1 MSGQKMNLAEGL
13 MLVAILF
20 TCNVKVHAQE
30 KSAITGEIKDQQ
42 DKSISYATVLLYK
55 QQDSVFIKSL
65 LSDSLGRFSFQHINQ
80 GSYKIKISSIGYFEY
95 MLQNIEVLTPKVV
108 LPKPIVLKTNKKM
121 LAGVSVV
128 SSRPFIEQKVDKLIV
143 NVSNSATSAGATALE
158 ILQKVPG
165 VIIINDHVTLA
176 GKTGVVIMIDGKP
189 SPYTDLEGLLKDIP
203 GNNIDKIEVISNPG
217 SQYEASGSAG
227 IINLVLKKNKK
238 TGWTGS
244 YVLGSGYSLY
254 NQKDVQSNNH
264 SYNRYSGGLSLN
276 YKNKKW
282 NFFGSA
288 DFLHRSVFEVNNFD
302 RIIGNEIFVQ
312 KNYYPYFYNTVNY
325 RFSIDY
331 QLSKKS
337 TIGILIN
344 GNQRSGHGTS
354 TTYTNVNDVHTNNP
368 VSSFITNNL
377 TIINRFNLTG
387 NLNYTYKIDT
397 AGDVIYADL
406 DYSGYRYKNT
416 ANIKIPTSNTSYF
429 QIGQN
434 PLNYVTLKA
443 NYTHPFSNTA
453 KLDAGFKLSQVDI
466 SNDLLFA
473 RNEIMGNSQTNQFKY
488 KEAVQAA
495 YVSLGKKYETFEYL
509 AGLRAEYTFTSGAE
523 PGNANV
529 LNRKYLQLFP
539 SVSLSQKLNKDWDL
553 NFAYSRRIDR
563 PQFVLLSPFSYYIDS
578 LTYSKGN
585 SNLLPQLTHAAKL
598 TLHYKNSYFIAIN
611 YNHTSNTIFENA
623 PHQTGNITYFQP
635 NNLGTHD
642 NAVTEINIPVT
653 IGNFI
658 TGYGDFQGIY
668 NWYNTTY
675 LNAIYKKDRFNYQ
688 SNINLNFKLS
698 QTLKAEI
705 NGFYT
710 SGTLNE
716 FMTVSSFS
724 GVNIGLQ
731 KSILNNKGKV
741 SFSANDI
748 FYKNST
754 VSIVNYEFIN
764 TRYFYRDDSRNFRLT
779 FSYSFGNNT
788 SSKGP
793 MHEIGSKEE
802 NNRLHN

>member
-1 MSGQKMNLAEGL
+1 MSVQKTNLVGRLMLIALLFIGNLKVYGQK
-13 MLVAILF
+13 
-20 TCNVKVHAQE
+20 
-30 KSAITGEIKDQQ
+30 KSTITGEIKDQQ
-42 DKSISYATVLLYK
+42 NKSIGYATVLLYK

-65 LSDSLGRFSFQHINQ
+65 LSDSLGRFLFPDIDR
-80 GSYKIKISSIGYFEY
+80 GSYKIKVSSIGYVEY
-95 MLQNIEVLTPKVV
+95 VLQNIEVLEPKVV
-108 LPKPIVLKTNKKM
+108 LSEPIVLKTNKKI
-121 LAGVSVV
+121 LADVRVTA
-128 SSRPFIEQKVDKLIV
+128 SRSFVEQKVDKLVV

-165 VIIINDHVTLA
+165 VIIINGHVNLA

-189 SPYTDLEGLLKDIP
+189 SPYTDLEALLKDIP
-203 GNNIDKIEVISNPG
+203 GNNIDKVEVISNPG

-244 YVLGSGYSLY
+244 YVLGTGYSFY
-254 NQKDVQSNNH
+254 NQKEVQSNDH
-264 SYNRYSGGLSLN
+264 SYNRYSGSLSLN

-302 RIIGNEIFVQ
+302 RTIGNTIFVQ

-325 RFSIDY
+325 RVGIDY
-331 QLSKKS
+331 YSSKKS

-354 TTYTNVNDVHTNNP
+354 TTYTSVNDLHTNNFING
-368 VSSFITNNL
+368 FITNNL
-377 TIINRFNLTG
+377 TNINRFNLTG

-397 AGDVIYADL
+397 TGNVINADL
-406 DYSGYRYKNT
+406 DYSGYKYKNT
-416 ANIKIPTSNTSYF
+416 ADIKIPTSNTSYF
-429 QIGQN
+429 QLGQN
-434 PLNYVTLKA
+434 PLNYLTLKA
-443 NYTHPFSNTA
+443 NYTHPFANAA
-453 KLDAGFKLSQVDI
+453 KLDVGFKLSEVDI
-466 SNDLLFA
+466 SNNLLFT
-473 RNEIMGNSQTNQFKY
+473 RNLIIDSSQTNRFKY

-495 YVSLGKKYETFEYL
+495 YISLGKKWETFEYL
-509 AGLRAEYTFTSGAE
+509 IGLRAEYTSTRGELSDV
-523 PGNANV
+523 NV

-539 SVSLSQKLNKDWDL
+539 SVSLSQKLTKAWNL

-585 SNLLPQLTHAAKL
+585 SNLSPQLTHAAKL
-598 TLHYKNSYFIAIN
+598 TFRYNNSCFIAIN

-623 PHQTGNITYFQP
+623 PQQIGNVTYTQP
-635 NNLGTHD
+635 DNLGTHD
-642 NAVTEINIPVT
+642 NIVTEINIPVA
-653 IGNFI
+653 IGSFI
-658 TGYGDFQGIY
+658 TGYGDFQGIF
-668 NWYNTTY
+668 NRYNTSY
-675 LNAIYKKDRFNYQ
+675 LNSIYRKNNFSYQ
-688 SNINLNFKLS
+688 SNINVSLKIS

-705 NGFYT
+705 NAFYT

-716 FMTVSSFS
+716 FMSISSFS
-724 GVNIGLQ
+724 GVNLALQ
-731 KSILNNKGKV
+731 KSILNNKGKL

-754 VSIVNYEFIN
+754 VSIVNYKFIN

-779 FSYSFGNNT
+779 FSYSFGGDKA
-788 SSKGP
+788 SKDP
-793 MHEIGSKEE
+793 VHEIGSKEE